1 MSVDDLP
8 AAGNPAALRS
18 PVPGVELWWCPLERS
33 AAEIER
39 LSGLLSTAELA
50 RAARFGTDALRA
62 RYVAGRATL
71 RQLLGQRLAM
81 PPQDVPIRRG
91 ARGRPELEFADA
103 PDFNV
108 THTRGVGLIAI
119 GDVPR
124 IGVDI
129 EHFDRSVAADK
140 LARKFLTP
148 REAETLAPLS
158 PDDRRRAFLRH
169 WTCKEAMSKAT
180 GDGLAAPFGKI
191 EIALGTE
198 LVVVDGPPPY
208 SPGGWRLEAITVPS
222 GFLATIAVW
231 LAAGR

>member
-1 MSVDDLP
+1 VSVDDLP
-8 AAGNPAALRS
+8 AAGNPAALPS

-33 AAEIER
+33 AAEIEQ

-119 GDVPR
+119 GETLR
-124 IGVDI
+124 IGVDV

-148 REAETLAPLS
+148 REAETLAPLA
-158 PDDRRRAFLRH
+158 PDDRRRQFLRH

-198 LVVVDGPPPY
+198 LVVVGGPPPY
-208 SPGGWRLEAITVPS
+208 SPGAWRLEAVPVPS
-222 GFLATIAVW
+222 DFLATIAVW
-231 LAAGR
+231 LASGR